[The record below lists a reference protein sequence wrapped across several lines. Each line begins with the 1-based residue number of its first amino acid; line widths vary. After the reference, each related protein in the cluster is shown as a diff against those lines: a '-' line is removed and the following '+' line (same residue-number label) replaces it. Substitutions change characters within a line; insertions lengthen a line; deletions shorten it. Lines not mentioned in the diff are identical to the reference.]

1 MKLKTASRMREDP
14 TLAWSART
22 RDRGGRSDATT
33 YLARLE
39 IHIVCEYAHNGII
52 LSNDTHFLIEKM
64 KILLDPLIDEAILY
78 GRALRKEIR
87 FAFQTLQTSAWKL
100 CVKVYISFPI
110 VYRKRSF
117 IFIRKKQ
124 KILTSSEKH
133 ENTKIEFSNRFSLE

>member
-1 MKLKTASRMREDP
+1 MREDP

-87 FAFQTLQTSAWKL
+87 FAFQALQTSAWKL

-110 VYRKRSF
+110 IYRKNNF

-133 ENTKIEFSNRFSLE
+133 ENRVLQSIFS

>member
-133 ENTKIEFSNRFSLE
+133 ENRVLQSIFS

>member
-87 FAFQTLQTSAWKL
+87 FAFQALQTSAWKL

-110 VYRKRSF
+110 IYRKNNF

-133 ENTKIEFSNRFSLE
+133 ENRVLQSIFS

>member
-1 MKLKTASRMREDP
+1 MREDP

-87 FAFQTLQTSAWKL
+87 FAFQALQTSAWKL

-110 VYRKRSF
+110 IYRKKNF
-117 IFIRKKQ
+117 I
-124 KILTSSEKH
+124 
-133 ENTKIEFSNRFSLE
+133 